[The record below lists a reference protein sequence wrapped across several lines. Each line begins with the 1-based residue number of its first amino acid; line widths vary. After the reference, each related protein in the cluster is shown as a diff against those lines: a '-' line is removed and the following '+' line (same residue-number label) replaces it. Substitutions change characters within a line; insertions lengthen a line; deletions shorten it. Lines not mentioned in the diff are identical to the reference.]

1 MCRLAQLA
9 MPQFLGASDAALE
22 QPGQGTGGLLIHFFP
37 QERVGLVADVLPEVY
52 ELWAPGEHKITQL
65 ELLMVLMAI
74 LSFPEQF
81 RNRRGLWF
89 IDNLAALMAIVNR
102 RC

>member
-9 MPQFLGASDAALE
+9 RPQFLREDAALE

-37 QERVGLVADVLPEVY
+37 HERVGLVADVLPGVY
-52 ELWAPGEHKITQL
+52 KLWAPGEHRIAQL
-65 ELLMVLMAI
+65 ELLRVMMAI

-81 RNRRGLWF
+81 RNRRGLRF
-89 IDNLAALMAIVNR
+89 IDNLAALMAIVNKG
-102 RC
+102 C